1 MRSGEKKKRKVE
13 QEEEMSAKWK
23 GSNQVSKVI
32 YHVNTV
38 GFTMWYSMHVSSEK
52 CGKYL
57 RQQKQQELPL
67 TLPLLQYDMVQY

>member
-13 QEEEMSAKWK
+13 QEEEMSAKLK

-38 GFTMWYSMHVSSEK
+38 GFTM
-52 CGKYL
+52 
-57 RQQKQQELPL
+57 
-67 TLPLLQYDMVQY
+67 